1 MEESKRPPCC
11 SRAILMDWFSAN
23 RSIPFTIL
31 LYGIAGT
38 SLLAISMKLSLR
50 KLVKSYSQMFRMMI
64 TFCYCVF
71 IVVTDFF
78 KTSIKQ
84 LMLWS
89 PLAWLILGY
98 IHVNIDDC
106 WSNLLRDSKG
116 KLVPHPETF
125 PQGNKLLADYV
136 HSKGLKLGI
145 YSDAG

>member
-1 MEESKRPPCC
+1 MDKEKEYNTYYKIMEESKRPPCC

-31 LYGIAGT
+31 LCTVDCSSTMASLVLLKWDGIAGT

-50 KLVKSYSQMFRMMI
+50 KL
-64 TFCYCVF
+64 
-71 IVVTDFF
+71 
-78 KTSIKQ
+78 

>member
-50 KLVKSYSQMFRMMI
+50 KL
-64 TFCYCVF
+64 
-71 IVVTDFF
+71 
-78 KTSIKQ
+78 
-84 LMLWS
+84 LLLWS

-98 IHVNIDDC
+98 IHMIVGPIC
-106 WSNLLRDSKG
+106 YVIQRDNWFHILKPS
-116 KLVPHPETF
+116 P
-125 PQGNKLLADYV
+125 
-136 HSKGLKLGI
+136 KGLSFLLIMFIQRVSNSVYILTLGRFKLHAPLEGI
-145 YSDAG
+145 FVLLEQVAK

>member
-50 KLVKSYSQMFRMMI
+50 KL
-64 TFCYCVF
+64 
-71 IVVTDFF
+71 
-78 KTSIKQ
+78 
-84 LMLWS
+84 LLLWS
-89 PLAWLILGY
+89 PLDWLILGY

-116 KLVPHPETF
+116 QLVPHPETF
-125 PQGNKLLADYV
+125 PQGIKLLADYV